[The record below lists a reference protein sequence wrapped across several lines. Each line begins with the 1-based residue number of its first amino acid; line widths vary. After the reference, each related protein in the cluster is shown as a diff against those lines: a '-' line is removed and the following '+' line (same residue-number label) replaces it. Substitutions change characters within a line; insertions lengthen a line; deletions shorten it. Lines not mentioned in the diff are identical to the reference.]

1 MYCNN
6 VLLVVPC
13 IASTTSIPA
22 SQFTKTTT
30 TTTTINNENT
40 LPCFHWR
47 KKVYTHE
54 KHTNRQSKCTLKKST
69 TLRRRRPPTDI
80 HKIYTACWSLDWKPW
95 IIIYSLYKISAIYI
109 HRIHTCLSYFSL
121 VSPTK
126 QTNLTKWWCWWYYFL
141 LYDLSP
147 CLLVLSPILAL
158 ETLKTL
164 LRNVTDRSDDP
175 IHRKSFSRAKAY

>member
-13 IASTTSIPA
+13 IPSTTSIPA

-54 KHTNRQSKCTLKKST
+54 KHTNRQSKSKCTLKK
-69 TLRRRRPPTDI
+69 
-80 HKIYTACWSLDWKPW
+80 HYTAPTANRHTQNIYSLLKFRLKTLN
-95 IIIYSLYKISAIYI
+95 YYLFHSLYKISAIYI
-109 HRIHTCLSYFSL
+109 EYTHVCHIFLQ
-121 VSPTK
+121 SPPPNK
-126 QTNLTKWWCWWYYFL
+126 
-141 LYDLSP
+141 
-147 CLLVLSPILAL
+147 PI
-158 ETLKTL
+158 
-164 LRNVTDRSDDP
+164 
-175 IHRKSFSRAKAY
+175 